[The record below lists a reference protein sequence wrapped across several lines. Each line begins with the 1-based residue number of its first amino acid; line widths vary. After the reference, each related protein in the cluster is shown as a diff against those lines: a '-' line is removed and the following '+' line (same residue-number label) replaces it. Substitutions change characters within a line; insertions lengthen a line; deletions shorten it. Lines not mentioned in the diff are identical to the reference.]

1 MSAVGGAGVLQLEE
15 RLVAQGG
22 LRVGAGRRPAAV
34 LARAV
39 FGGRLGGGGAAVPRA
54 HLGEGGAPGWGL
66 WFDGDRRR
74 RRRRLALLVGEGGP
88 AEGAGFGRSE
98 DGSAVGH
105 RDAIFRTGA
114 LTATPLKTLHCH
126 EMALCL
132 LENLL
137 CQLLRVKL

>member
-15 RLVAQGG
+15 GLVAQGG
-22 LRVGAGRRPAAV
+22 LRVGARRRPAAV

-66 WFDGDRRR
+66 WLDGDR

-88 AEGAGFGRSE
+88 AVF
-98 DGSAVGH
+98 
-105 RDAIFRTGA
+105 IFLSSLACFKMQVFNT
-114 LTATPLKTLHCH
+114 
-126 EMALCL
+126 
-132 LENLL
+132 
-137 CQLLRVKL
+137 